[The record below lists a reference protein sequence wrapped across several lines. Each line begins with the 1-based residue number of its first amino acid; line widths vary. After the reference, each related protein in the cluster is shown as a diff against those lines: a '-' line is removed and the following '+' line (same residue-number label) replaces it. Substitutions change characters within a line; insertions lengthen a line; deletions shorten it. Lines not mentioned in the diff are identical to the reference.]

1 MTATEIE
8 KNKDV
13 LTEADYINHIMAWTE
28 RAGDFVALCADVL
41 SSTRA
46 IVPEGTDE
54 TYTRI
59 EPILALEEREEVRNI
74 MLSAIREMH
83 TAIISEKLTP
93 KL

>member
-1 MTATEIE
+1 MTALEIE
-8 KNKDV
+8 QQKETM
-13 LTEADYINHIMAWTE
+13 TEADYLNHIMSWTE

>member
-8 KNKDV
+8 QSKEI

-46 IVPEGTDE
+46 VVPEGTDE